1 MFFVLILLI
10 FPFHLLDRLLLNNI
24 LYKRLSISNVLE
36 SKIYARKVM
45 MLRPYV
51 IINCA
56 MSADGKIALP
66 SRIQTRIS
74 NEEDIR
80 RVYELRNNCDAI
92 LVGINTVLSDDPRL
106 IVKSKYVKKRN
117 KPIRIVLDSKGRVPL
132 NANILDSSAKT
143 IIVTSEQ
150 CKREIA
156 KAEVIRCGDN
166 RIDLHRLLA
175 ILYDR
180 GIRNLLVEG
189 GETIIWSF
197 LKEGL
202 VNELYK
208 IPFDFTGIENFEK
221 LIVDKKQS

>member
-1 MFFVLILLI
+1 
-10 FPFHLLDRLLLNNI
+10 
-24 LYKRLSISNVLE
+24 
-36 SKIYARKVM
+36 

-80 RVYELRNNCDAI
+80 RVHELRNNCDAI
-92 LVGINTVLSDDPRL
+92 LVGINTVLSDDPQL
-106 IVKSKYVKKRN
+106 NVKSKYVKKRN

-150 CKREIA
+150 CEREIA

-202 VNELYK
+202 VDELYIFVGSMIIGGRK
-208 IPFDFTGIENFEK
+208 SPTLAGGDGAQCFENIIPLTLKEMKQIGDGV
-221 LIVDKKQS
+221 LIQYTVKR